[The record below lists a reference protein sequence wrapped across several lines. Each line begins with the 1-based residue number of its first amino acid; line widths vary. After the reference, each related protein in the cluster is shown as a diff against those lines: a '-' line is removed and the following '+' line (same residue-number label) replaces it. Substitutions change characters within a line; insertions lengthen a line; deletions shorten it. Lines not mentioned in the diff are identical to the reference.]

1 MDDSNIRWLAALS
14 IGAILCSIA
23 CIVLA
28 IVKIFN

>member
-1 MDDSNIRWLAALS
+1 MEDSDVRWLVALS
-14 IGAILCSIA
+14 IGAILCCVA